1 LYTHNFLNANNAV
14 YLGNKRIKDDD
25 STWVVLINYL
35 VTVDASLHVSRLVS
49 YSEIVPSDPL
59 HGLHSRAH
67 VSSARSPL
75 SFCSSPL

>member
-1 LYTHNFLNANNAV
+1 MYTHNFLSANNAV

-35 VTVDASLHVSRLVS
+35 VTVDASLHVSSLVS
-49 YSEIVPSDPL
+49 YSEIVLSDPL
-59 HGLHSRAH
+59 HGLHVSAH